1 MQSVDPTKKEPLQ
14 LSFSQFLTGRRVS
27 LICQFLCFHS
37 GFFFFFLERSQKK
50 FFLKS

>member
-37 GFFFFFLERSQKK
+37 GFFFFFEREARKN
-50 FFLKS
+50 FF